1 MKLRT
6 RLFQYFLPILCVII
20 LLPQTATAQDF
31 HTWSYHRDWDRLT
44 NQEYSLARSPMPKRG
59 LYDSIRLEIVCKAN
73 RLQLIVD
80 SNSLITSQNQPF
92 DFDYR
97 IDNQA
102 APVTIEMRTFSDSRR
117 RAYNDEHA
125 QAFAEALL
133 NGTSVFVRI
142 HTMLKKILSG
152 AMPLDDAREPITR
165 VLADCGIQLSDSSID
180 TANYGLTEFERDLKR
195 LPTTQQRQLLNR
207 IRQMIKELDNR

>member
-1 MKLRT
+1 MKLKT
-6 RLFQYFLPILCVII
+6 LLFKHFLQTLCIVA
-20 LLPQTATAQDF
+20 LSLQTAVAEDF
-31 HTWSYHRDWDRLT
+31 HTWSYHRDWDRLA
-44 NQEYSLARSPMPKRG
+44 NLEYTLARSPLPKRG
-59 LYDSIRLEIVCKAN
+59 LYDLIRLEIVCKAN
-73 RLQLIVD
+73 QLQLIVD

-102 APVTIEMRTFSDSRR
+102 FVTIEMRTFSDSRR

-133 NGTSVFVRI
+133 NGKSVFVRI

-165 VLADCGIQLSDSSID
+165 VLADCGIQLSNSSNETED
-180 TANYGLTEFERDLKR
+180 YGLTEFERDLKR
-195 LPTTQQRQLLNR
+195 LPATQQRQLLNR
-207 IRQMIKELDNR
+207 IRQMIKELDDR